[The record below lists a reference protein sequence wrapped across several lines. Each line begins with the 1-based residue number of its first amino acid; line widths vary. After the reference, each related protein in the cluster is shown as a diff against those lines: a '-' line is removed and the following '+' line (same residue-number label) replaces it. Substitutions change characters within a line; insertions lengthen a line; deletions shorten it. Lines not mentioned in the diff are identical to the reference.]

1 MTEPPKITRP
11 RSDER
16 RFIDLQM
23 GVFGGQAFLVA
34 FDIGLFPLVA
44 EAPRTIAE
52 VAREKG
58 LAERSAEALLL
69 LCTSLDLLEKRGDRF
84 VLTPLA
90 EDYLLPESPTYY
102 GDFLRAAVI
111 AQPELTSYPSVK
123 RAILENRSQI
133 YDGDKLFE
141 AHEQQAA
148 RAREFTLMMH
158 GHSIAPALTWP
169 NNIDLSETHQM
180 IDIGGGSG
188 AHAIGAALRWPQL
201 SATVLEIPTVCG
213 VAREMIDRY
222 HLQDR

>member
-1 MTEPPKITRP
+1 
-11 RSDER
+11 
-16 RFIDLQM
+16 
-23 GVFGGQAFLVA
+23 
-34 FDIGLFPLVA
+34 
-44 EAPRTIAE
+44 
-52 VAREKG
+52 
-58 LAERSAEALLL
+58 
-69 LCTSLDLLEKRGDRF
+69 
-84 VLTPLA
+84 
-90 EDYLLPESPTYY
+90 
-102 GDFLRAAVI
+102 
-111 AQPELTSYPSVK
+111 VK

-169 NNIDLSETHQM
+169 DNVDLSETRHM
-180 IDIGGGSG
+180 VDIGGGSG

-222 HLQDR
+222 HLQDRINVVEGDFWTEPLPSGDLHFYGDVFHDWPDEKCRKLATKSFQALEPGGRIMIHEVLYNDDKTGPFVAAALTVVMLAWTEGVQRSRAELGEILEAAGFGDVVVTPSLGYWSIVNATKPGG